1 MERDFQVLEISHRV
15 FKNQKMFFRE
25 RELCEKSG
33 IRYLVG
39 ESIEERMLDLKLA
52 LNSASFV
59 PRESNREGER
69 ERERARLKSTVH
81 NYLELLN

>member
-1 MERDFQVLEISHRV
+1 MERDFQVLKILEKTI
-15 FKNQKMFFRE
+15 FRE

-39 ESIEERMLDLKLA
+39 ESIEGRMLDLKLA

-59 PRESNREGER
+59 NRTEREKER
-69 ERERARLKSTVH
+69 ERES
-81 NYLELLN
+81 